1 MKDTLK
7 RRTLL
12 KAVGSTSIAPL
23 VAVGTMSLAG
33 CSTDSGP
40 SPTTGTATPEG
51 TMEGDGEIS
60 VFHYNME
67 MGDKPDVV
75 GVVIDQILERQ
86 PTVITFNELCLP
98 DYNEIYGKIRE
109 KTPEYR
115 GNFDH
120 HARGSCFPD
129 VQGVGVFLRH
139 GDEST
144 QETLDIG
151 QKTVCISSHTEPS
164 ISACSTH
171 LSAPPDGDTH
181 AEVTALH
188 EAMRTQAGDG
198 PVVIAG
204 DLNLDPWEQEVR
216 DFYDDFHEI
225 AQHDEDCGSK
235 GNRPKGKAPPASCTY
250 EHDTQGWKKI
260 DYIFVDKEHF
270 TSDVIAEVRPGRHC
284 GENNTKPCSDHQQLW
299 GAATLKQPDT
309 TPSSSTD
316 GLLKWSFRLDFS
328 GDTECPDSSSKPNSI
343 LCIPPVWVGSYEV
356 ADDGTITG
364 EEERVDLYLTNY
376 CRMLDIDHS
385 VTITGNSPDGGDTLD
400 LSLEFDAPD
409 IRVTEPSGPEDDCNA
424 EEAKRRA
431 QLYRDE
437 LPQGTVEIEG
447 SFRRRIPVTFDGH
460 PYRFES
466 CVEGGSQ
473 INSPCLPSDLKDS

>member
-86 PTVITFNELCLP
+86 PTVITFNELCLA

-198 PVVIAG
+198 QI
-204 DLNLDPWEQEVR
+204 
-216 DFYDDFHEI
+216 
-225 AQHDEDCGSK
+225 
-235 GNRPKGKAPPASCTY
+235 
-250 EHDTQGWKKI
+250 
-260 DYIFVDKEHF
+260 
-270 TSDVIAEVRPGRHC
+270 GRAH
-284 GENNTKPCSDHQQLW
+284 
-299 GAATLKQPDT
+299 
-309 TPSSSTD
+309 
-316 GLLKWSFRLDFS
+316 
-328 GDTECPDSSSKPNSI
+328 
-343 LCIPPVWVGSYEV
+343 V
-356 ADDGTITG
+356 
-364 EEERVDLYLTNY
+364 
-376 CRMLDIDHS
+376 
-385 VTITGNSPDGGDTLD
+385 
-400 LSLEFDAPD
+400 
-409 IRVTEPSGPEDDCNA
+409 
-424 EEAKRRA
+424 
-431 QLYRDE
+431 
-437 LPQGTVEIEG
+437 
-447 SFRRRIPVTFDGH
+447 
-460 PYRFES
+460 
-466 CVEGGSQ
+466 
-473 INSPCLPSDLKDS
+473 